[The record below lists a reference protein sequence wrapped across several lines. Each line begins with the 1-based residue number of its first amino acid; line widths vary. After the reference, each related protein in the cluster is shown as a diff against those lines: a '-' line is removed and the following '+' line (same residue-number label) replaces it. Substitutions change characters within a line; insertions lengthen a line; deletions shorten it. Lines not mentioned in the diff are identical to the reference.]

1 MGLEA
6 LTGNSVVPESRA
18 VSESRG
24 ATPTESSVRPAATS
38 PETTVPSDFKATL
51 QQLDS
56 EQEAMQLI
64 LEQSVLDQNALDQSV
79 LVLPATALEIQKP
92 DGEKKAEP
100 ERADDATLVPDPSVL
115 PAFFAPSAPSN
126 PLPSS
131 TPDPSST
138 ESLSV
143 LPMTAEPLPGAKYE
157 QSEAALPKE
166 MRDALAALTPVE
178 TAEMLPETLEPRIL
192 ETEAA
197 VAPTKAPTPPASPEI
212 SVQSITPTVA
222 PATSPA
228 QPIGTEM
235 PTAPIRLPEL
245 PQQLVPIVRRLNEIG
260 NQELRVRLDP
270 PHLGELSVVLESGQ
284 DGISIRI
291 VAQTRE
297 TLLLLQD
304 QRGALQEE
312 LSRQNLSIAS
322 FTASLAGDTSG
333 QRSHARFFDAP
344 VTRSVSGS
352 MDSSAEQPL
361 IVRLPLHSGGLDAHA

>member
-24 ATPTESSVRPAATS
+24 ATPTELSVRTDATG
-38 PETTVPSDFKATL
+38 PETTVPSDFQATL

-56 EQEAMQLI
+56 EQEAMQII
-64 LEQSVLDQNALDQSV
+64 LEQSVLDQSV
-79 LVLPATALEIQKP
+79 LVLPATSLEMQEP
-92 DGEKKAEP
+92 EGTKKAEQ
-100 ERADDATLVPDPSVL
+100 EQADDATLVPDPSVV
-115 PAFFAPSAPSN
+115 PAFFAPSAPSP

-131 TPDPSST
+131 TPDPSSA

-143 LPMTAEPLPGAKYE
+143 LPMIAEPLPGAKYE

-178 TAEMLPETLEPRIL
+178 TAVVPAKVT
-192 ETEAA
+192 
-197 VAPTKAPTPPASPEI
+197 APLVSPSPEI
-212 SVQSITPTVA
+212 SAQSIAPTVA

-312 LSRQNLSIAS
+312 LTRQNLSIAS

-344 VTRSVSGS
+344 VTRSASGGT
-352 MDSSAEQPL
+352 DSSAEQQPL

>member
-1 MGLEA
+1 M
-6 LTGNSVVPESRA
+6 PESRA

-24 ATPTESSVRPAATS
+24 TTPTESSVRTDATG
-38 PETTVPSDFKATL
+38 PETTVPSDFQATL

-64 LEQSVLDQNALDQSV
+64 LEQSVLDQSALDQSV
-79 LVLPATALEIQKP
+79 PVLPTTALEMQKP
-92 DGEKKAEP
+92 DGEKKPEP
-100 ERADDATLVPDPSVL
+100 EQADDATLVPDPSVV
-115 PAFFAPSAPSN
+115 PAFFAPSAPSP

-131 TPDPSST
+131 TPDPSSA

-143 LPMTAEPLPGAKYE
+143 LPMIAEPLPGAKYE

-166 MRDALAALTPVE
+166 MRDALAALTPIE
-178 TAEMLPETLEPRIL
+178 TTEIATEIL
-192 ETEAA
+192 ESEA
-197 VAPTKAPTPPASPEI
+197 V
-212 SVQSITPTVA
+212 VA
-222 PATSPA
+222 PAKVTAPAASPA
-228 QPIGTEM
+228 PQVGTET

-245 PQQLVPIVRRLNEIG
+245 PQQLVPIVRRLNDAG

-344 VTRSVSGS
+344 VTRSVSGG
-352 MDSSAEQPL
+352 MDSSAEQQPL

>member
-1 MGLEA
+1 M
-6 LTGNSVVPESRA
+6 PESRA

-24 ATPTESSVRPAATS
+24 ATPTESSVRPDATS
-38 PETTVPSDFKATL
+38 PETTVPSDFQATL

-64 LEQSVLDQNALDQSV
+64 LDQSV
-79 LVLPATALEIQKP
+79 PVLPVIALEIQKP
-92 DGEKKAEP
+92 DGENKAEP
-100 ERADDATLVPDPSVL
+100 EQADDATLVPDPSVV
-115 PAFFAPSAPSN
+115 PAFFAPSAPSP

-131 TPDPSST
+131 TPDPSSA

-143 LPMTAEPLPGAKYE
+143 LPMIAEPLPGAKYE

-166 MRDALAALTPVE
+166 MRDALAALPLVE
-178 TAEMLPETLEPRIL
+178 T
-192 ETEAA
+192 A
-197 VAPTKAPTPPASPEI
+197 VAPTKAPTPPASPSPEI
-212 SVQSITPTVA
+212 SAQSIAPTVA

-344 VTRSVSGS
+344 VTRSASGGT
-352 MDSSAEQPL
+352 DSSAEQQPL